1 MSKKT
6 VNPLAYNKRKPDGL
20 QSCKFI
26 RQKKVFKANKP
37 GPKNLFDL
45 RLCSSHSPRTQV
57 AGEFLD
63 GIELWCDDAHKKL
76 NFVRQNIVS
85 LTLKIGKLQPCLD
98 DFQERRDDLIN
109 QCQGFVHERK
119 FALKSQ
125 QELLGTKK
133 LHKMVT
139 KRMLGD

>member
-6 VNPLAYNKRKPDGL
+6 VIPLAYNKRKPDGL

-26 RQKKVFKANKP
+26 RQKKVFKANNH
-37 GPKNLFDL
+37 GSKNYFDV
-45 RLCSSHSPRTQV
+45 RNCSSHSPKTQV

-63 GIELWCDDAHKKL
+63 GIEYWCDDAHKKV

-85 LTLKIGKLQPCLD
+85 LSLKLGKFQPCLD

-109 QCQGFVHERK
+109 QCQDFVHERK

-139 KRMLGD
+139 KKMLGE